1 MTYPAL
7 TTLVIMTALA
17 VPLAYADDSLAIVT
31 AESSTLTSLTRKEVA
46 DLFLGKHKI
55 NIDGQSVTPI
65 DVTDEASRDAFYQQ
79 VAEMSVLRVNAYWAR
94 LVFSGQGRPPQ
105 QLPLAEAMALAKN
118 QPGTVTY
125 LPARYANG
133 FKILLKLP

>member
-1 MTYPAL
+1 MTYSPL
-7 TTLVIMTALA
+7 TTLVIITALV

-31 AESSTLTSLTRKEVA
+31 AESSTVTSLTRKEVA

-55 NIDGQSVTPI
+55 NIGGQAVTPI
-65 DVTDEASRDAFYQQ
+65 DVTDEAPRDMFYQQ
-79 VAEMSVLRVNAYWAR
+79 VADMSAQRVNAYWAR

-105 QLPLAEAMALAKN
+105 QLSLTEAMALIKS

-125 LPARYANG
+125 LPAQHANG